1 MGLTILIVIFPV
13 SVTDALECYLC
24 KMKKKRVFEKHC
36 QADLS
41 PDVLTAH
48 HTWHLCLG
56 FISELTGQFQVFPN
70 SGELE
75 RVPMTRT

>member
-1 MGLTILIVIFPV
+1 M
-13 SVTDALECYLC
+13 
-24 KMKKKRVFEKHC
+24 VFETYC

-41 PDVLTAH
+41 PGVLTAH